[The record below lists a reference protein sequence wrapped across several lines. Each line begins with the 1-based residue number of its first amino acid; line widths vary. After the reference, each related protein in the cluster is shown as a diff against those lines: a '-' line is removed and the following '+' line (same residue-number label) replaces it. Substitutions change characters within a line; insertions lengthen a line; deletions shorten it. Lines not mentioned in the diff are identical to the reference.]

1 MHLLYKVH
9 FWSRM
14 EMIFYSKNITK
25 SDAIFLHGKVCQGS
39 KNIQELF
46 QIFVGKKNGGCFG
59 AQVSELNFREKNE
72 YFSFMNGNYA
82 NIFILLNTHDVYVIM
97 ATWFCLF
104 LRQTHLSDPEYVI
117 ENKLDPIDSPM
128 N

>member
-1 MHLLYKVH
+1 MYLLYKLE
-9 FWSRM
+9 FWARR

-46 QIFVGKKNGGCFG
+46 QIFLSKKSWAGFG

-72 YFSFMNGNYA
+72 YFSFMK
-82 NIFILLNTHDVYVIM
+82 NIHLIILGIY
-97 ATWFCLF
+97 
-104 LRQTHLSDPEYVI
+104 
-117 ENKLDPIDSPM
+117 
-128 N
+128 